1 MDPGAIAAR
10 VLLCLA
16 VEEFAMSEGRATI
29 RIAAVGDVHCSR
41 SSQGLLQPLFAEAA
55 RTADVLLLCGDLT
68 DYGLPEEMRI
78 LVREREAAGRLPVLA
93 VLGNHDW
100 ESAQV
105 PEVLDILRSGGVQVI
120 EGEGVEVLG
129 VGFAGAKGFGG
140 GFGQRTL
147 EPWGEDATKNFVNE
161 SVQEALKL
169 ESGLARLTVPQRVA
183 VLHYSPIQDTVMGE
197 PVDIF
202 PFLGTSRLEEPIN
215 RYKVGA
221 CFHGHAHR
229 GRPEGR
235 TSSGI
240 PVYNVA
246 LPVLKAAWPD
256 RPPLRIVE
264 LPVAPPFEDQR
275 VGDRRMAIRA

>member
-1 MDPGAIAAR
+1 MT
-10 VLLCLA
+10 
-16 VEEFAMSEGRATI
+16 EGRTTI
-29 RIAAVGDVHCSR
+29 RVAAVGDIHCTR
-41 SSQGLLQPLFAEAA
+41 SSPGALQPLFAEAA
-55 RTADVLLLCGDLT
+55 RAADVLLLCGDLT
-68 DYGLPEEMRI
+68 DYGLPEEARI

-100 ESAQV
+100 ESAQA
-105 PEVLDILRSGGVQVI
+105 PEVVEILRAGGVQVI

-140 GFGQRTL
+140 GFGQRTI
-147 EPWGEDATKNFVNE
+147 EPWGEDATKIFVKE

-183 VLHYSPIQDTVMGE
+183 VLHYAPVVETVMGE
-197 PVDIF
+197 PVDLF

-215 RYKVGA
+215 RYKVAA

-256 RPPLRIVE
+256 RPPLRVVE
-264 LPVAPPFEDQR
+264 LPVTPPFEEQR
-275 VGDRRMAIRA
+275 VADRRVTTRS

>member
-1 MDPGAIAAR
+1 
-10 VLLCLA
+10 
-16 VEEFAMSEGRATI
+16 MSEGSTTI
-29 RIAAVGDVHCSR
+29 RIAAVGDVHCGR
-41 SSQGLLQPLFAEAA
+41 SSPGLLQPLFAEAA
-55 RTADVLLLCGDLT
+55 RAADVLLLCGDLT
-68 DYGLPEEMRI
+68 DYGTPEEARI

-100 ESAQV
+100 ESGQV
-105 PEVLDILRSGGVQVI
+105 PEVLEILRTGGVQVI
-120 EGEGVEVLG
+120 EGEGAEVLG

-183 VLHYSPIQDTVMGE
+183 VLHYAPIQETVMGE

-215 RYKVGA
+215 RYKVAA

-235 TSSGI
+235 TSAGI

-256 RPPLRIVE
+256 QPPLRVVE
-264 LPVAPPFEDQR
+264 LPVAPPFQEQR
-275 VGDRRMAIRA
+275 IAERRMTARG

>member
-1 MDPGAIAAR
+1 
-10 VLLCLA
+10 
-16 VEEFAMSEGRATI
+16 MSEGRTTI
-29 RIAAVGDVHCSR
+29 RIAAVGDIHCNR
-41 SSQGLLQPLFAEAA
+41 SSQGALQPVFAEAA

-68 DYGLPEEMRI
+68 DYGLPEEGKV
-78 LVREREAAGRLPVLA
+78 LVRELEAAGRLPVLA

-100 ESAQV
+100 ESGQA
-105 PEVLDILRSGGVQVI
+105 PELVDTLRAGGVQVI

-147 EPWGEDATKNFVNE
+147 EPWGEDATKNFVKE

-169 ESGLARLTVPQRVA
+169 ESGLARLVVPQRVA
-183 VLHYSPIQDTVMGE
+183 VLHYAPIAETVMGE

-215 RYKVGA
+215 RYRAAA

-235 TSSGI
+235 TSAGI

-256 RPPLRIVE
+256 RPPVRIVE
-264 LPVAPPFEDQR
+264 LPLTPPFEDQR
-275 VGDRRMAIRA
+275 VGERRIAARG

>member
-1 MDPGAIAAR
+1 
-10 VLLCLA
+10 
-16 VEEFAMSEGRATI
+16 MSEVRDVI
-29 RIAAVGDVHCSR
+29 RIAAVGDVHCTR
-41 SSQGLLQPLFAEAA
+41 SSQGALQPLFAEAA

-68 DYGLPEEMRI
+68 DYGLPEEARI

-93 VLGNHDW
+93 VLGNHDL

-105 PEVLDILRSGGVQVI
+105 PEVLEILRGGGVQVI

-147 EPWGEDATKNFVNE
+147 EPWGEEATKNFVKE

-169 ESGLARLTVPQRVA
+169 ESGLARLAVPQRVA
-183 VLHYSPIQDTVMGE
+183 VLHYAPIVETVMGE

-215 RYKVGA
+215 RYKVAA

-235 TSSGI
+235 TSAGI

-256 RPPLRIVE
+256 GPPLRVIE
-264 LPVAPPFEDQR
+264 LPVAPPFEEQR
-275 VGDRRMAIRA
+275 VGERRVAAR

>member
-1 MDPGAIAAR
+1 
-10 VLLCLA
+10 V
-16 VEEFAMSEGRATI
+16 
-29 RIAAVGDVHCSR
+29 
-41 SSQGLLQPLFAEAA
+41 FAEAA

-68 DYGLPEEMRI
+68 DYGLPEEGRVLI
-78 LVREREAAGRLPVLA
+78 RELEAAGRMPVLA

-105 PEVLDILRSGGVQVI
+105 AELNEILRAGGVQVI
-120 EGEGVEVLG
+120 EGEGVDVLG

-147 EPWGEDATKNFVNE
+147 EPWGEDATKNFVKE
-161 SVQEALKL
+161 SVQEALRL
-169 ESGLARLTVPQRVA
+169 ESGLARLTTAQRVA
-183 VLHYSPIQDTVMGE
+183 VLHYAPVADTVMGE
-197 PVDIF
+197 PVEIF

-215 RYKVGA
+215 RYKAAA

-235 TSSGI
+235 TSAGI

-256 RPPLRIVE
+256 RPPLRVVE
-264 LPVAPPFEDQR
+264 IPVTPPFAEQR
-275 VGDRRMAIRA
+275 VADRRATGR